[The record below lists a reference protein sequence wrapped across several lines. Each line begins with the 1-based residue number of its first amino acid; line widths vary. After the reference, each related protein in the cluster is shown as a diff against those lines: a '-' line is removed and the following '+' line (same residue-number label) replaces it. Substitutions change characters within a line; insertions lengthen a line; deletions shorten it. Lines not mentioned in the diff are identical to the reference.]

1 MEGIYMKKIVFTF
14 GRFNPP
20 TTGHLL
26 LANKVK
32 NTARKL
38 GADHKIYGS
47 STNDKKKNPLS
58 PIDKLLYM
66 KKFLKGF
73 NVYVDKKTNTPFNVL
88 KQLSDQGYTDVT
100 MVVGSDRVQDFKK
113 SISRYVGPD
122 KEYKFDKFNVI
133 SAGERDPDAEGV
145 TGMSASKMRAAA
157 ADGNFD
163 AFKLGVP
170 SHVSDRDAMGI
181 FKAVR
186 RGMGVKGK
194 IQESWFNYDEFMEF
208 AENYTQLNEEAIEL
222 NELSV
227 RARRKMAKAARRTA
241 KLRARKRKIK
251 EKRRKGKIELTQKA
265 NKQAI
270 MKVKKKLI
278 RGMNWNDLSFM
289 QREKIDAKVKKK
301 KVLIAR
307 ISKRLMPNM
316 QKAEQERLKKVRSR
330 MTAKT
335 PAQAI
340 APANESLDSAF
351 ETFLAEE
358 PKKQMA
364 TDRAKEKE
372 INRGQGASDSRQR
385 DTARKKGE
393 RAAAKVGGKAK
404 WSDLMLVRGRN
415 NKKVMLITAA
425 DFHET
430 DHDPIVQK
438 GKVTRGS
445 AGAAAQEDDWKWTET
460 AKSLIHKPKDEVK
473 TKGAKSEQ
481 EAGAKGGAKQP
492 ETPAQQQASQAQA
505 DLASLNV
512 REKEMQVATI
522 EKEFQAQQDVEQQ
535 QTDFETN
542 FFVDNAGARLPR
554 SLDSKILTEIRKGGL
569 GQKREYSTIELPE
582 PRIPVGG
589 DEGKQLEFAFVYVSL
604 QRSGMSDDDIEAR
617 LQNEPKLTAFNE
629 ATLSRAKAAIKSMEN
644 SGFSPEQLAGAAYSG
659 ELKIAG
665 LRGGEPKT
673 DNVIMIEEDDPMNEW
688 AHTKGMLCVSMKK
701 DGNIQ
706 ASNPQGPRASHEIR
720 MGIEDAIESGNF
732 SKKLSKSLEN
742 LLTDLSSMPSKIIA
756 PKNIE
761 KALSSE
767 KNYTDKS
774 KVGDPKYLKPAVK
787 ELFINGDPSQGI
799 RDESNGELWTQKL
812 GKDISNRIKEEFK
825 SNPEMASR
833 VLYEQLSGRRT
844 FSQEGTDHRAAA
856 DVMITP
862 YGLKPITL
870 EYCQKLIETGAVNI
884 RISQK
889 GSGGGLGRMT
899 LRVDVKGKVA
909 GSPAIKNV
917 DQFLTNVGITE
928 STRLIKRF
936 LSESESESEYA
947 GIADTDAARTDIADN
962 IDNIASTLFMKN
974 YDVSVEGDL
983 FEPFQE
989 EGSKEFNTV
998 TINGKKKKIPITSAP
1013 EDFDS
1018 AIDESFRMLTEPDV
1032 LDTLANRLMSKGM
1045 DNSKAYAIATS
1056 SLQKRGILK
1065 KGTHDLVDEDYLM
1078 ALPDYPIQKGELTK
1092 NLFDKTLDRD
1102 SGWELGDPP
1111 NPLELHDPNYKFKD
1125 SSLHGKGS
1133 FASKDIKEDEVIG
1146 LYLMNLLEEEVA
1158 YQRTD
1163 FCRLTNHSHKNQ
1175 NVRMEEMDGNL
1186 YAVATRD
1193 IKEDEEILMDY
1204 FTVFDV
1210 VGEETQVIEEVLRW
1224 TAGYDDMEIGPDMS
1238 GDLMD
1243 ELQHFIDIGD
1253 CPKVYEE
1260 GGAGEWGTKKLR
1272 DKYIKKTPFMSIDET
1287 FSSTFKGV

>member
-170 SHVSDRDAMGI
+170 SHVSDRDAMGL

-251 EKRRKGKIELTQKA
+251 EKRRKGKVELSKKA

-351 ETFLAEE
+351 ETFLTEA
-358 PKKQMA
+358 PKNQMA

-372 INRGQGASDSRQR
+372 TNRGQGASDPRQR
-385 DTARKKGE
+385 DTARKRGE

-430 DHDPIVQK
+430 EHDTIVQK
-438 GKVTRGS
+438 GKVTRSSAGS
-445 AGAAAQEDDWKWTET
+445 AAQGDDWKWTET

-492 ETPAQQQASQAQA
+492 ETPEQQQASQAQA

-512 REKEMQVATI
+512 REKEMQVANI
-522 EKEFQAQQDVEQQ
+522 EKEFQAQQDAEQQ
-535 QTDFETN
+535 QSDIEAMSYDPSKKAWDQEQTVLN
-542 FFVDNAGARLPR
+542 PR
-554 SLDSKILTEIRKGGL
+554 SAGDIANSYQELEQFINIYDSN
-569 GQKREYSTIELPE
+569 
-582 PRIPVGG
+582 
-589 DEGKQLEFAFVYVSL
+589 EGKQFEYALTVASDLARGMTIEDIAAK
-604 QRSGMSDDDIEAR
+604 SGANGGKN
-617 LQNEPKLTAFNE
+617 L
-629 ATLSRAKAAIKSMEN
+629 
-644 SGFSPEQLAGAAYSG
+644 GFSKEMFGVAVMTLGQVPEEDRANLYHWD
-659 ELKIAG
+659 ELQIP
-665 LRGGEPKT
+665 LQGEPKT
-673 DNVIMIEEDDPMNEW
+673 DAVVLDEKGDIKYTLSLKNDKGFQIQSGQGASTVAGFKTAVQTVLEHDPTFNSKAVDMI
-688 AHTKGMLCVSMKK
+688 
-701 DGNIQ
+701 
-706 ASNPQGPRASHEIR
+706 
-720 MGIEDAIESGNF
+720 
-732 SKKLSKSLEN
+732 SKKLEKIP
-742 LLTDLSSMPSKIIA
+742 TKMVSSTNADRLRESGKFEFMF
-756 PKNIE
+756 
-761 KALSSE
+761 SS
-767 KNYTDKS
+767 
-774 KVGDPKYLKPAVK
+774 
-787 ELFINGDPSQGI
+787 NGEI
-799 RDESNGELWTQKL
+799 RDEYDYDTFKDGIQKDL
-812 GKDISNRIKEEFK
+812 TEEVVQVMKD
-825 SNPEMASR
+825 NPNFGMAAIH
-833 VLYEQLSGRRT
+833 EAMSGRQR
-844 FSQEGTDHRAAA
+844 FNEMGVPEAAA
-856 DVMITP
+856 DRMLSP
-862 YGLKPITL
+862 YGMEDIGESPFNNQVVAKYTENVKCQIRSRSRSGVTAPAVRLDIAKPGIVS
-870 EYCQKLIETGAVNI
+870 K
-884 RISQK
+884 
-889 GSGGGLGRMT
+889 
-899 LRVDVKGKVA
+899 KGKLSKY
-909 GSPAIKNV
+909 GSSVIK
-917 DQFLTNVGITE
+917 DRTE
-928 STRLIKRF
+928 MGD
-936 LSESESESEYA
+936 EYA
-947 GIADTDAARTDIADN
+947 KQAGKVLGFSEMFSGLFEQKEEILIDKGDIAKELLSNPAEIAINSFIDSYEFDISSSNPHIDDKEKYTDI
-962 IDNIASTLFMKN
+962 I
-974 YDVSVEGDL
+974 
-983 FEPFQE
+983 
-989 EGSKEFNTV
+989 
-998 TINGKKKKIPITSAP
+998 INGKKKKRIPVSDDESLLRKIRQPNEVFESL
-1013 EDFDS
+1013 
-1018 AIDESFRMLTEPDV
+1018 DESFRMLTEPDV

-1045 DNSKAYAIATS
+1045 DSSKAYAIATS
-1056 SLQKRGILK
+1056 SLQKRGVLK

-1102 SGWELGDPP
+1102 SGWELGDPT

-1133 FASKDIKEDEVIG
+1133 FASKDIKEDEVVG

-1175 NVRMEEMDGNL
+1175 NVRMEEIDDNL
-1186 YAVATRD
+1186 YAVAIRD

-1287 FSSTFKGV
+1287 FSSIFKGV